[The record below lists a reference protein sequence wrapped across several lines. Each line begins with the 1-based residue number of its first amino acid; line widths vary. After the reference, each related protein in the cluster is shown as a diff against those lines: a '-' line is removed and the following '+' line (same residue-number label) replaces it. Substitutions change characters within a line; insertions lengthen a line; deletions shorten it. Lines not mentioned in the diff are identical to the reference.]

1 MFPPNYNLF
10 QSGFLRNASENY
22 ADNNTQVQRPAIWV
36 IDLESDEL
44 IRRFEIP
51 ESIVALGNGLASI
64 TVDVDRDHCNRAFA
78 YIPDLATYHLYTYE

>member
-1 MFPPNYNLF
+1 MFKNYT
-10 QSGFLRNASENY
+10 
-22 ADNNTQVQRPAIWV
+22 DNNTQVQRPAIWV
-36 IDLESDEL
+36 IDLETDQL

-64 TVDVDRDHCNRAFA
+64 TVDVAGDRCDRAFA